1 MKSCLSLAVMAG
13 GLLLV
18 GASAS
23 ADPQPPIEA
32 PMGTIPVVEGTVQ
45 TVSEGARTVV
55 VKTADGIKH
64 LFHLTERTAVHGGAE
79 AGDIALRGL
88 DEGTSVVVH
97 YTQEGDRK
105 IAHEVDRIAGDGLH
119 AIEGVVTNVDRR
131 RQTISVQLADGSQQT
146 LRLTERA
153 ASGAGKDIDGAAAGT
168 AKVIVYFTDE
178 AGQRVAHYFKRV
190 S

>member
-1 MKSCLSLAVMAG
+1 MKSCLSVTVMAG

-18 GASAS
+18 GAIASAS
-23 ADPQPPIEA
+23 PQPPIEA
-32 PMGTIPVVEGTVQ
+32 PMGTIPVVEGTVV

-55 VKTADGIKH
+55 VKTVDGIKH
-64 LFHLTERTAVHGGAE
+64 LFHLSERTAVHGAE
-79 AGDIALRGL
+79 AGDRALRGL
-88 DEGTSVVVH
+88 DEGSSVVVH
-97 YTQEGDRK
+97 YTQEGDKK
-105 IAHEVDRIAGDGLH
+105 IAHEVDRIAGDGLQ
-119 AIEGVVTNVDRR
+119 AIEGVVTKVDRR
-131 RQTISVQLADGSQQT
+131 RQTISVQLVDGSRET

-153 ASGAGKDIDGAAAGT
+153 AAGAGKDIDGAAAGT